1 MLYSS
6 RPDLFKTKPSKPHK
20 FSMCGFPEK
29 IITMFKGGFARVT
42 CKDAAT
48 AAAAETTHAP
58 PDLTNGR
65 LHLDPAAIRVLMS
78 VHRGMLS
85 PSLLDRLTSAFAS
98 PPLSFYQPGSPSSYS
113 SYSTLSSSSP
123 LSFTPASSIYLPAT
137 TELDTRMRM
146 DSDSPLES
154 LNGVSAIRSAD
165 VLAAAGY
172 KRAWST
178 DKEKV
183 SKSST
188 LLISTLSLDRFFLD
202 PMTTSSRIQERTSAS
217 SCWWLSTPG
226 CRCLRLRY

>member
-1 MLYSS
+1 
-6 RPDLFKTKPSKPHK
+6 
-20 FSMCGFPEK
+20 
-29 IITMFKGGFARVT
+29 MFKGGFARVT
-42 CKDAAT
+42 CKDTAA

-58 PDLTNGR
+58 PDLVNGR

-85 PSLLDRLTSAFAS
+85 PSLLDRLTSSFAS

-113 SYSTLSSSSP
+113 SYSVSSTL
-123 LSFTPASSIYLPAT
+123 SSIYLPAT

-154 LNGVSAIRSAD
+154 LNGASAIRSAD

-183 SKSST
+183 SRSST
-188 LLISTLSLDRFFLD
+188 LLISTLSLDRFSLG

>member
-1 MLYSS
+1 
-6 RPDLFKTKPSKPHK
+6 
-20 FSMCGFPEK
+20 
-29 IITMFKGGFARVT
+29 MFKGGFARVT
-42 CKDAAT
+42 CKDTAA

-58 PDLTNGR
+58 PDLVNGR

-85 PSLLDRLTSAFAS
+85 PSLLDRLTSSFAS
-98 PPLSFYQPGSPSSYS
+98 PLLSFYQPGSPSSYS
-113 SYSTLSSSSP
+113 SYSVSSTLSSSSP

-154 LNGVSAIRSAD
+154 LNGASAIRSAD

-183 SKSST
+183 SRSST
-188 LLISTLSLDRFFLD
+188 FLISTLSLDRFSLG
-202 PMTTSSRIQERTSAS
+202 PMTTSSRIQEKTSAS